1 MCMHNNLYV
10 ISNTDMSTLA
20 DMCAQ
25 CPRTSVDISDNA
37 RMPALQLPYRQK
49 YWQTLYLVVFSK
61 HADDG
66 ILNWQISV
74 LYGEKSMLVV

>member
-1 MCMHNNLYV
+1 MYV

-25 CPRTSVDISDNA
+25 CQRTNVDISDNA
-37 RMPALQLPYRQK
+37 RLSALQLPYKQK
-49 YWQTLYLVVFSK
+49 YWQTLYLVVCSK
-61 HADDG
+61 HADDR

-74 LYGEKSMLVV
+74 LYGEKPMLVV